1 MKTRLIVCIALAAV
15 LYMSACASALA
26 QVEWPMFRHDEQRT
40 GLVSAT
46 DDDVLGLYRPKPIW
60 IFPYPRALEGVLDN
74 DRLDLDPPR
83 DDPNFSATG
92 DWTLVPD
99 VEEAYNSDYLFADAA
114 SKDLATKS
122 ATWKFEW
129 TGAIAQTSADFRI
142 YVWFPSSNKGIEGK
156 PRCRDAHYTVK
167 VNGRIVGEYKIDQTY
182 GGWWEDL
189 GGRTFY
195 VAPVAVG
202 EAQTI
207 EVILTN
213 ETDRRNDD
221 GSVVQSCVVA
231 DAVMIEQDGGAVHS
245 SPVVSD
251 SYSLVMTC
259 VTRNISLDAFGGF
272 SGALDLGFIYGI
284 FTEDDPATAGT
295 DERGFQKWQ
304 FPAEDHN
311 WIQRG
316 ISSTPTLAD
325 HNGYEVAVI
334 PAADGTVYA
343 IKTETGALVWRGPGY
358 FIDDPT
364 STVSGTETWLAPA
377 LADANAGYHDYEGN
391 TYKYVKAVPIDPD
404 PEKPTVSTATW
415 SQTVRKKGWY
425 AVCIW
430 IPPSTA
436 TERYIPDAWYT
447 VTTPTVIKRKF
458 YVNQGQG
465 GQWVRLSGNFSLDI
479 GDNISVELSN
489 ETGLGSTPTPPGFDI
504 ENAYVVADAVK
515 IIPADLGSFE
525 YSSPLVKRG
534 SKPDPA
540 DPSVEIEVDYI
551 YVGCK
556 SGRVYK
562 LEIGSPDPAWTYPD
576 PNDATYPHPI
586 GPVYASPALSK
597 GGGTVYIGSTDG
609 HVYAL
614 STSGVLQWV
623 YPLKPP
629 PDSPLDPANPPKVLP
644 QISSTTAIGDYVYVG
659 LGGWGSQGYDFNPEG
674 RVLALNEGD
683 GTPAWWY
690 PAAPPQP
697 NPQPEGVGAFVRSS
711 PLLMDTKDA
720 SGNAIPGLF
729 IGSTDGKFYGI
740 KSQTGAGLIESGV
753 WPPPPPPPPGLP
765 AYPAM
770 GGGMY
775 SSPAGAVVAKSSDRE
790 GNSLLNKPMAF
801 VGTNGD
807 RICRVNLDSSSEK
820 KDWWWDLFGAVQS
833 SPALHSQRIY
843 VGDMGGFTWAF
854 STRAVADDGGGFAQ
868 EGWNMD
874 VGAEP
879 QTTGSDTDDTGGR
892 QAKPRIDVFLKDQ
905 YDAFLAAA
913 EASRSAIPPTPIVF
927 PDGKASLDELAR
939 GAMESQVRF
948 KYEWGET
955 IYIIV
960 WNLLDPNEKPKT
972 GTPIRPGELGFQG
985 KLEAGHRV
993 TMTMKSVDT
1002 GKGADVSETRGMEG
1016 KSSYFVGKTGD
1027 DDRPVFY
1034 ATLEY
1039 TLSSSGPNKPQTPG
1053 SEFEMYAKEIVSR
1066 TSKEQKKDKSSEEVY
1081 VPRQHPVTEPLAE
1094 PYEHQRFQI
1103 NNPLGLICVTPGGNV
1118 PIGVVPSG
1126 DDVRTTHDTGFANE
1140 NGNDLQIPYEWGGY
1154 TSHNTTSPPMDV
1166 TVCDRSHLFK
1176 INQSITKFRLE
1187 LHDLKWLGG
1196 PARVQSPIDP
1206 NWQAWETQPADN
1218 RTGTPNIS
1226 EDYPDIPGRQISM
1239 LIEGRDP
1246 AAEPVHLR
1254 ASPLQLDPN
1263 VPVPTEWP
1271 VGKNPAD
1278 ITVSVPRFQPANLP
1292 DGTSQILLEN
1302 TGYKCKIFAYVDSNS
1317 DGRLQKPADPSMPD
1331 TSRKVSNVE
1340 AYREF
1345 TFGVHVPADR
1355 RARVEETMIDIGEV
1369 PHGFGVVP
1377 GQSGQPLQFHDNLA
1391 DNLLSFA
1398 EWFRPFTAYNIGNT
1412 NLLNLRLGLL
1422 PNWPGLLSDVVQD
1435 TSAGPLPP
1443 PGLYAPSGPFG
1454 FYIPSGL
1461 AAAPVADQRGL
1472 EACLASSLDPLFWD
1486 DAVLLPPILALN
1498 RPRTFH
1504 KARVGETEPMLTVP
1518 DLPEWLHREYNFNPQ
1533 QNMPKVSVAVPVGQP
1548 AGRYF
1553 GPLTLFED
1561 GAPRDDGGPNPADGV
1576 YGVYPVDSNDDIA
1589 IIAAES
1595 VGNPVVSL
1603 QVRVREARM
1612 TDGFIPGSRPHL
1624 DLGPVAGIITGDVTP
1639 AAYMD
1644 PNTHNLHMVWS
1655 SSRYGMDILGSAAPS
1670 ATDPWY
1676 LYISTLERLS
1686 LSNPPPTEW
1695 RFSSAA
1701 PGQWWLKTASGSGA
1715 GAPFPA
1721 PGTVATL
1728 FPWASVDPKSVRFT
1742 SPSIATDEP
1751 GGVSWLF
1758 FSGQAQAAAPAAP
1771 GSKSKQIASEVFYE
1785 EIEIINGALGGSA
1798 STSTY
1803 DWTMPKFGVRGAV
1816 SRIPFGGGSGSPML
1830 WSFWYGGNNER
1841 WRIYYNANPDP
1852 DDPTRW
1858 TNEAQLPL
1866 PKGLSSAAEPSP
1878 VFRWWNGQTGPIF
1891 QWQTGPFDEV
1901 YVTYFD
1907 IVYSGYSTFH
1917 KNTDIY
1923 LSRYMPR
1930 PGQASHKEGGHWPV
1944 DIVTLPSRGGL
1955 TSVGDGTT
1963 LGEELTRGATGAI
1976 WYSRDVDWVWDAK
1989 DIGAASADSGFR
2001 VYLYPDRNVPAT
2013 YHKLNVG
2020 HWTKD
2025 STTGAIAFDYSD
2037 QPTLRSLVRAVVINP
2052 VAGTVRFLKAPL
2064 PNARVVAEYR
2074 PRAYR
2079 LTVDGNIKASDV
2091 SPCAV
2096 MDDDPNPRYDSNPA
2110 SNPFYVP
2117 PSWSPADQAPPTDR
2131 LWVFWR
2137 RPGLDK
2143 PGTGI
2148 HYKAFRYMVRL
2159 NRQISV
2165 DAATGRPNVTQIDGV
2180 TGPITR
2186 PVEIDWIKNTLYF
2199 AAEDAFE
2206 LDLTDPTK
2214 PILRPKEVSVVYTD
2228 AAGVENSNTPEEY
2241 TIRFAEDGM
2250 SREGAGATTFGTLTS
2265 VMVNEGQVN
2274 AFKDPYT
2281 NKLWV
2286 FWTSTRDG
2294 STDIYYEAISPRL
2307 YGQRL

>member
-15 LYMSACASALA
+15 LYMSACAPALA
-26 QVEWPMFRHDEQRT
+26 QGEWPMFRHDEQRT
-40 GLVSAT
+40 GLVSAPGNN
-46 DDDVLGLYRPKPIW
+46 VLGLYRPKPIW

-74 DRLDLDPPR
+74 DRLDLVPPR

-92 DWTLVPD
+92 DWTPVPD
-99 VEEAYNSDYLFADAA
+99 AEEAYNNDYLFADAA

-142 YVWFPSSNKGIEGK
+142 YLWFPSSNKEIEGK

-167 VNGRIVGEYKIDQTY
+167 VNDRIVGEYKIDQTY

-195 VAPVAVG
+195 VAPAAV
-202 EAQTI
+202 QTI

-231 DAVMIEQDGGAVHS
+231 DAVMIEQDAGAVHS
-245 SPVVSD
+245 SPVVSED
-251 SYSLVMTC
+251 YSLVMTC
-259 VTRNISLDAFGGF
+259 VTRNMSLDAFGGF

-284 FTEDDPATAGT
+284 FTEDDPATVGM
-295 DERGFQKWQ
+295 DDRGFQKWQ
-304 FPAEDHN
+304 FPAEDRN

-358 FIDDPT
+358 FIDDPS
-364 STVSGTETWLAPA
+364 STVKTWLKG
-377 LADANAGYHDYEGN
+377 ANAGYQDYGTD
-391 TYKYVKAVPIDPD
+391 TYKYVKAVPLGTAPGN
-404 PEKPTVSTATW
+404 VSTATW
-415 SQTVRKKGWY
+415 SQIVRKEGWY
-425 AVCIW
+425 AVCVW

-436 TERYIPDAWYT
+436 AVRYIPDAKYM

-465 GQWVRLSGNFSLDI
+465 GQWVRLSYNFSLEA

-504 ENAYVVADAVK
+504 GNAYVVADAVK

-614 STSGVLQWV
+614 SMGDGALQWV

-644 QISSTTAIGDYVYVG
+644 QISSTTAVGDYVYVG
-659 LGGWGSQGYDFNPEG
+659 LGGWGSQGYDFDPEG
-674 RVLALNEGD
+674 RVLALNKGD
-683 GTPAWWY
+683 GTLAWWY
-690 PAAPPQP
+690 PTTEKPSK
-697 NPQPEGVGAFVRSS
+697 GAFVRSS
-711 PLLMDTKDA
+711 PLLMDTEDA
-720 SGNAIPGLF
+720 SGNAVPGLF

-740 KSQTGAGLIESGV
+740 NSQTGAGLVESGV
-753 WPPPPPPPPGLP
+753 WAWPPGLP

-775 SSPAGAVVAKSSDRE
+775 SSPAGTLVKESRDRE
-790 GNSLLNKPMAF
+790 GDPLNPLLNKPMAF

-833 SPALHSQRIY
+833 SPALHSRRIY

-854 STRAVADDGGGFAQ
+854 STREVADGGGEPAQ
-868 EGWNMD
+868 EGWNTD

-879 QTTGSDTDDTGGR
+879 QTTGSDTDDTEGR
-892 QAKPRIDVFLKDQ
+892 QAEPRIDVFLNDQ
-905 YDAFLAAA
+905 YKDFLDAA
-913 EASRSAIPPTPIVF
+913 EKSRGEVKPIDQVT
-927 PDGKASLDELAR
+927 DGVDPNLYNLAR
-939 GAMESQVRF
+939 GAVKSEDKF

-960 WNLLDPNEKPKT
+960 WGLLDPNKRDKNPDNWKYPQNPPD
-972 GTPIRPGELGFQG
+972 GSFLDR
-985 KLEAGHRV
+985 LESGHRV

-1016 KSSYFVGKTGD
+1016 KSSYYIKEIKDGEPVA
-1027 DDRPVFY
+1027 VFY

-1066 TSKEQKKDKSSEEVY
+1066 TSKEQRKVKSSEEVY
-1081 VPRQHPVTEPLAE
+1081 VPKQHPVTEPLVE
-1094 PYEHQRFQI
+1094 PYDHQLFQI
-1103 NNPLGLICVTPGGNV
+1103 NNPLGLICGGD
-1118 PIGVVPSG
+1118 PIGVESNLST
-1126 DDVRTTHDTGFANE
+1126 TTHDTDFASE
-1140 NGNDLQIPYEWGGY
+1140 NGNDLKTPFPYEWGGY
-1154 TSHNTTSPPMDV
+1154 TSHNTTSPPKDV
-1166 TVCDRSHLFK
+1166 TICDRSHLFK

-1196 PARVQSPIDP
+1196 PGRVQSPIDP
-1206 NWQAWETQPADN
+1206 TWQQTWETQPADN

-1226 EDYPDIPGRQISM
+1226 EDYPDIPGRQLSM

-1246 AAEPVHLR
+1246 AAEPVQLR
-1254 ASPLQLDPN
+1254 ASLLQLGPN
-1263 VPVPTEWP
+1263 DPVPTPWP
-1271 VGKNPAD
+1271 VGKNPGV

-1391 DNLLSFA
+1391 DNLAANGFFN
-1398 EWFRPFTAYNIGNT
+1398 WFKPFTAYNIGNT

-1422 PNWPGLLSDVVQD
+1422 PNWPALISDTVQD
-1435 TSAGPLPP
+1435 G
-1443 PGLYAPSGPFG
+1443 PSG
-1454 FYIPSGL
+1454 YIPGSARV
-1461 AAAPVADQRGL
+1461 AAANVRDLG
-1472 EACLASSLDPLFWD
+1472 ACLASSLDPLFWD
-1486 DAVLLPPILALN
+1486 DVPAPRLALN

-1518 DLPEWLHREYNFNPQ
+1518 DLPEWLYGEYDFKAEDYIPR
-1533 QNMPKVSVAVPVGQP
+1533 VSVAVPVGQP

-1561 GAPRDDGGPNPADGV
+1561 GAGNPVVADGR
-1576 YGVYPVDSNDDIA
+1576 YLDP
-1589 IIAAES
+1589 AES
-1595 VGNPVVSL
+1595 VGNPVISL
-1603 QVRVREARM
+1603 QVRVKEARM
-1612 TDGFIPGSRPHL
+1612 TDGFIPGSLPHL
-1624 DLGPVAGIITGDVTP
+1624 DLGPVASGPVGPVITGDVTP

-1644 PNTHNLHMVWS
+1644 PNTGNLHMVWS
-1655 SSRYGMDILGSAAPS
+1655 SSRYGKDILGSSAPS

-1676 LYISTLERLS
+1676 LHMSTLERLGGI
-1686 LSNPPPTEW
+1686 PPTEW

-1701 PGQWWLKTASGSGA
+1701 PGQWWLPTAGGSGA

-1721 PGTVATL
+1721 PNSVDSL
-1728 FPWASVDPKSVRFT
+1728 FPWSVQPGSVRFT
-1742 SPSIATDEP
+1742 SPSIAVDENQAAP
-1751 GGVSWLF
+1751 RAWLF
-1758 FSGQAQAAAPAAP
+1758 FSGQAQAATPAAP
-1771 GSKSKQIASEVFYE
+1771 DSKSKPVASKVFYG
-1785 EIEIINGALGGSA
+1785 EIINGALGGGA

-1816 SRIPFGGGSGSPML
+1816 SRIPFGGGSASPML

-1841 WRIYYNANPDP
+1841 WRIYYNANPNP

-1878 VFRWWNGQTGPIF
+1878 VFRLWNGQTGPVF
-1891 QWQTGPFDEV
+1891 HWHEGLPDER

-1907 IVYSGYSTFH
+1907 VVYSGYSTFH

-1930 PGQASHKEGGHWPV
+1930 PGQASHKEGGHWPL

-1955 TSVGDGTT
+1955 TSVGNGTT

-2001 VYLYPDRNVPAT
+2001 VYLYPNRNDPDT

-2025 STTGAIAFDYSD
+2025 STTGAIAFDYSN
-2037 QPTLRSLVRAVVINP
+2037 QQGLRSLVRAVVINP
-2052 VAGTVRFLKAPL
+2052 VAGTVRFLKAPD

-2096 MDDDPNPRYDSNPA
+2096 MDDDLNPRYNSTVL
-2110 SNPFYVP
+2110 SNPFYIPVGWDEKQP
-2117 PSWSPADQAPPTDR
+2117 PPTDR

-2148 HYKAFRYMVRL
+2148 HYKTFRYMVKL
-2159 NRQISV
+2159 DRQIGV
-2165 DAATGRPNVTQIDGV
+2165 DNLTGKPRLTAVAGV
-2180 TGPITR
+2180 TK
-2186 PVEIDWIKNTLYF
+2186 PVEVDWIKNTLYF
-2199 AAEDAFE
+2199 AAEDALE
-2206 LDLTDPTK
+2206 PDPDVDDPTV
-2214 PILRPKEVSVVYTD
+2214 LRARKVGVVYTD
-2228 AAGVENSNTPEEY
+2228 AAGVENGNAPEEY

-2274 AFKDPYT
+2274 AFKDKEPNA